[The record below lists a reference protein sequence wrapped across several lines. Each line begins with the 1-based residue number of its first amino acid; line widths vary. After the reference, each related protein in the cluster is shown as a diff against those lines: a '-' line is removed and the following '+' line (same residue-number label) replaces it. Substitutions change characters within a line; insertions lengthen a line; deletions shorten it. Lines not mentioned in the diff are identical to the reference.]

1 MNILIAEDDD
11 VLRSML
17 SDFFGQRGYTV
28 FTAATGQEAWDIFQE
43 HTVQIVL
50 LDWMLPE
57 LNGRDICLRIRTRL
71 STYYAYIIVMTG
83 ITSANGA
90 VEALECGAD
99 DYLEKPFDLDA
110 LMARIKSGERIIRL
124 EEQYI
129 QLQDVLIESRNK
141 FRFVL
146 DALHEE
152 ILAVD
157 PSLTI
162 VSVNLAFLKQR
173 GLTFVNVIGKP
184 MRNEAFWFYD
194 PSLMNLLET
203 DVENTLKSGKPN
215 RRIRMIHVRK
225 DVPLVY
231 EIQTIPILNEKQ
243 ETIQVVILLRNVTEE
258 HRRREEIVQLNR
270 RLEQTLSELHSKN
283 ETLEKTLSRL
293 KETQSQMIQS
303 EKMASIGQLAAGIAH
318 EINNPVGFV
327 SSNLNTL
334 SGYIDDLKAI
344 LSEYRAILRQAAASG
359 VPIPGIDR
367 ALNTEADREVDFILE
382 DLPQLVRE
390 SREGLDRIRKIVID
404 LKDFA
409 HPGEDTLKLSDLN
422 QNIDSTL
429 NIVWNEIKYK
439 AVVHKDYGDIPQIHC
454 YPQQLNQV
462 FMNLLVNAA
471 QAISDKGEIHIAT
484 RAQGDM
490 VIVTIS
496 DTGCG
501 IPPEHI
507 HRIFDPFFTT
517 KEVGKGTGLG
527 LNVAYNV
534 IRKHKGTITVESTPG
549 KGTTFTV
556 RLPINGPDTQTGDA
570 HEPQA

>member
-1 MNILIAEDDD
+1 MNILIAEDDAT
-11 VLRSML
+11 LRSML
-17 SDFFGQRGYTV
+17 IPFFQKRGYRV
-28 FTAATGQEAWDIFQE
+28 FPVADGDEAWKILQE
-43 HTVQIVL
+43 KRIQIAL
-50 LDWMLPE
+50 IDWRLPKIDGKE
-57 LNGRDICLRIRTRL
+57 LCMRIRMHP
-71 STYYAYIIVMTG
+71 SIHHTYIVVMTG
-83 ITSANGA
+83 ATDPGRSL
-90 VEALECGAD
+90 EARECGAD
-99 DYLEKPFDLDA
+99 DFLPKPFDIETL
-110 LMARIKSGERIIRL
+110 LGLIQSGERIIRL

-129 QLQDVLIESRNK
+129 QLQDVLIKSRNK
-141 FRFVL
+141 SRSVL

-157 PSLTI
+157 PTLEI
-162 VSVNLAFLKQR
+162 VSANYAFLKQR
-173 GLTFVNVIGKP
+173 GLAFPDVIGKSI
-184 MRNEAFWFYD
+184 RNDAFWFFD
-194 PSLMNLLET
+194 PSLMNLLIA
-203 DVENTLKSGKPN
+203 DIRKTLKTGSPN
-215 RRIRMIHVRK
+215 RRIRTINVRTLA
-225 DVPLVY
+225 PLVY
-231 EIQTIPILNEKQ
+231 EIQTIPILNEKK
-243 ETIQVVILLRNVTEE
+243 ETIQVAILLRNVTED
-258 HRRREEIVQLNR
+258 HRRREEIVQLNQ
-270 RLEQTLSELHSKN
+270 RLKRTLSELHSKN
-283 ETLEKTLSRL
+283 EALENTLSRL
-293 KETQSQMIQS
+293 KETQVQMIQS

-334 SGYIDDLKAI
+334 GGYIDDLKAMI
-344 LSEYRAILRQAAASG
+344 AAYRSLLGQAASSR
-359 VPIPGIDR
+359 VPLEGIDR
-367 ALNTEADREVDFILE
+367 ALDQEAELGIDFILE

-409 HPGEDTLKLSDLN
+409 HPGEDTLKLADLN

-439 AVVHKDYGDIPQIHC
+439 AVVCKDYGDLPEVNC

-471 QAISDKGEIHIAT
+471 QAISEKGEIHIAT
-484 RAQGDM
+484 RTEADM
-490 VIVTIS
+490 VTVTIS

-534 IRKHKGTITVESTPG
+534 IRKHNGTIAVESSPG
-549 KGTTFTV
+549 KGTTFTI
-556 RLPINGPDTQTGDA
+556 RLPVCGPQIHSGES
-570 HEPQA
+570 HEPQE

>member
-1 MNILIAEDDD
+1 MNILIAEDDE

-17 SDFFGQRGYTV
+17 NQFFRQRGYGV
-28 FTAATGQEAWDIFQE
+28 FPAADGDEAWKILQE
-43 HTVQIVL
+43 ETIQIAL
-50 LDWMLPE
+50 IDWRLPKVDGKE
-57 LNGRDICLRIRTRL
+57 LCLRIRMHPGIHY
-71 STYYAYIIVMTG
+71 TYIVVMTG
-83 ITSANGA
+83 ATQPGGSL
-90 VEALECGAD
+90 EARDCGAD
-99 DYLEKPFDLDA
+99 DFLSKPFDIEA
-110 LMARIKSGERIIRL
+110 LIGLIKSGERIIRL

-141 FRFVL
+141 FRLVL

-157 PSLTI
+157 PALDI

-173 GLTFVNVIGKP
+173 RLKFPDVIGKSI
-184 MRNEAFWFYD
+184 RNDAFWFFD
-194 PSLMNLLET
+194 PSLMNLLIT
-203 DVENTLKSGKPN
+203 DIHNTLKTGKPN
-215 RRIRMIHVRK
+215 RRIRTIDVRK
-225 DVPLVY
+225 ISPLVY
-231 EIQTIPILNEKQ
+231 EIQTIPILNEKE
-243 ETIQVVILLRNVTEE
+243 ETIQVTILLRDVTED
-258 HRRREEIVQLNR
+258 HRRREEIVQLNQQ
-270 RLEQTLSELHSKN
+270 LERTLSELHAKN
-283 ETLEKTLSRL
+283 EALETTLSRL
-293 KETQSQMIQS
+293 KETQAQMIQS

-334 SGYIDDLKAI
+334 GGYIDDLKTMIA
-344 LSEYRAILRQAAASG
+344 EYRSILGQAASSH
-359 VPIPGIDR
+359 VPLEGIDR
-367 ALNTEADREVDFILE
+367 ALHQEAELGIDFILE

-409 HPGEDTLKLSDLN
+409 HPGEDTLKLADLN

-439 AVVHKDYGDIPQIHC
+439 AVVRKDYGDLPQVNC

-471 QAISDKGEIHIAT
+471 QAISEKGEIHIAT
-484 RAQGDM
+484 RTEGET

-501 IPPEHI
+501 IPPENI

-527 LNVAYNV
+527 LHVAYNV
-534 IRKHKGTITVESTPG
+534 IRKHNGTIAVESTPG
-549 KGTTFTV
+549 KGTTFTI
-556 RLPINGPDTQTGDA
+556 RLPVCGPHIHSGES

>member
-1 MNILIAEDDD
+1 MNILIAEDDA

-17 SDFFGQRGYTV
+17 CDFFRQRRYTV
-28 FTAATGQEAWDIFQE
+28 FAAANGLEAWDLLQRETI
-43 HTVQIVL
+43 QIAL
-50 LDWMLPE
+50 IDWRLPE
-57 LNGRDICLRIRTRL
+57 IDGKDLCLRIRSQPRTH
-71 STYYAYIIVMTG
+71 YIYIVVMTG
-83 ITSANGA
+83 NIQSGGSL
-90 VEALECGAD
+90 EARECGAD
-99 DYLEKPFDLDA
+99 DYIQKPFDIETL
-110 LMARIKSGERIIRL
+110 LSLIQSGERIIRL
-124 EEQYI
+124 EERYI
-129 QLQDVLIESRNK
+129 QLRDVLIESRNK
-141 FRFVL
+141 FRSVL

-152 ILAVD
+152 ILAVNPERD
-157 PSLTI
+157 I
-162 VSVNLAFLKQR
+162 VSVNQAFLKQR
-173 GLTFVNVIGKP
+173 GVKYADVIGQS
-184 MRNEAFWFYD
+184 MLNDAFWFFD
-194 PSLMNLLET
+194 AALMNLIKT
-203 DVENTLKSGKPN
+203 DVGNTFQTGKPN
-215 RRIRMIHVRK
+215 RRIRTIDVRR

-231 EIQTIPILNEKQ
+231 EIQTIPIFNEDQ
-243 ETIQVVILLRNVTEE
+243 EAIQVVILLRNVTED
-258 HRRREEIVQLNR
+258 HRRREEIIRLNH
-270 RLEQTLSELHSKN
+270 RLQRTLSELHSKN
-283 ETLEKTLSRL
+283 EALENTLTRL

-334 SGYIDDLKAI
+334 GGYIDDLKPIIAK
-344 LSEYRAILRQAAASG
+344 YRATLRNAAASA
-359 VPIPGIDR
+359 VPIPDIDQVL
-367 ALNTEADREVDFILE
+367 ANETEREVDFILE

-409 HPGEDTLKLSDLN
+409 HPGEDTLQLADLN

-439 AVVHKDYGDIPQIHC
+439 AVVHKDYGDLPQVNC

-471 QAISDKGEIHIAT
+471 QAITEKGEIGITT
-484 RAQGDM
+484 RVEEET

-527 LNVAYNV
+527 LNVVYNV
-534 IRKHKGTITVESTPG
+534 IRKHNGTIAVESTPG
-549 KGTTFTV
+549 KGTIFTV
-556 RLPINGPDTQTGDA
+556 RLPVNGPAIQSGDA